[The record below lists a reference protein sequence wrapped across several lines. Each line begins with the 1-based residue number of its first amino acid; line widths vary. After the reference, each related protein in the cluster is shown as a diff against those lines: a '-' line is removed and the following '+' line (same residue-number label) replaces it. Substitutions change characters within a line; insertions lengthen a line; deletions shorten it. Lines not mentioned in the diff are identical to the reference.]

1 MLEFNTEI
9 RVRYAETDRMNVV
22 YHSNYFVWFE
32 VARIQLL
39 DQLGMPYRELEAAG
53 YFIPVLEAQASYKS
67 PARFDDRLRV
77 ELRVSETP
85 RARFR
90 FDYTVWRDETLLTT
104 GHTVHAFMDAS
115 GKALR
120 PPEPFLKA
128 IARHMGDAQKGR
140 ADA

>member
-77 ELRVSETP
+77 KLRVSKTP

-90 FDYTVWRDETLLTT
+90 FDYTVWRDETLLTI

-120 PPEPFLKA
+120 PPEPFLEA